1 MAEFE
6 NFGFYTIDA
15 DYLEY
20 LNNKNSE
27 VYYNASYRN
36 AIKPFVGIIIDM
48 TECKYFIPYDV
59 YKRIVFNELSDERYQ
74 DLFEKKYA
82 FCLTIKDKILTKAEK
97 IYKHQKE
104 TQNIR
109 RTYCDFS
116 CCENAMR
123 EWLKNRK
130 NET

>member
-1 MAEFE
+1 
-6 NFGFYTIDA
+6 
-15 DYLEY
+15 
-20 LNNKNSE
+20 
-27 VYYNASYRN
+27 
-36 AIKPFVGIIIDM
+36 M
-48 TECKYFIPYDV
+48 TECKYLFPYDV

-74 DLFEKKYA
+74 DLFEKEYA

-116 CCENAMR
+116 CCER
-123 EWLKNRK
+123 
-130 NET
+130 NEGMAEKQKK

>member
-1 MAEFE
+1 MRKIFA
-6 NFGFYTIDA
+6 FYAKSYNDA
-15 DYLEY
+15 
-20 LNNKNSE
+20 
-27 VYYNASYRN
+27 
-36 AIKPFVGIIIDM
+36 
-48 TECKYFIPYDV
+48 
-59 YKRIVFNELSDERYQ
+59 YKRIIFDELGDERYQ
-74 DLFEKKYA
+74 DLFEKEYA